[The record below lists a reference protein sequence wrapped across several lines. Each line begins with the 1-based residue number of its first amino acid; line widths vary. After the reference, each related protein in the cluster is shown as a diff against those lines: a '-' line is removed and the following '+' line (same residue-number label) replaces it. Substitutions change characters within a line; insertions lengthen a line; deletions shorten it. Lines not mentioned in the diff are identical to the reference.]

1 MPAVSSLPEIFFDI
15 LGPVLILV
23 AIGVVAG
30 RRLGIPPEPLAKLA
44 YWIIGPAFIFDSLAN
59 AGLASD
65 ALGRI
70 ALASF
75 LAFVASAVAAAALSA
90 RLPRDRRA
98 VIVTTGA
105 WGNTG
110 NFGLAIVTFT
120 FDEAAL
126 PYAAV
131 CLVVV
136 NTSGLILGVAS
147 AHGGWRGIVRA
158 FTRPMTIVVLPALL
172 VNFADTDVPLVVDRP
187 IALLAG
193 AIIPVMLITLG
204 IQLGQMGWPHFDLDV
219 VRSLV
224 AKLVLQPVA
233 AIGAVA
239 LLGLTGDAS
248 GAVILQAAMPAAV
261 FTAVLAIEQR
271 TRPDE
276 TATIVMAGT
285 LVSVL
290 TLPLVILYVR

>member
-1 MPAVSSLPEIFFDI
+1 MSDLPEIFVDI
-15 LGPVLILV
+15 LGPVLLLV
-23 AIGVVAG
+23 AAGAFAG
-30 RRLGIPPEPLAKLA
+30 RRLGVPAEPLAKLA
-44 YWIIGPAFIFDSLAN
+44 FWIIGPAFIFDSLAG

-65 ALGRI
+65 LLGRL

-75 LAFVASAVAAAALSA
+75 LAFATSAIVAAALAF
-90 RLPRDRRA
+90 RLPADRRA
-98 VIVTTGA
+98 AIVTTGA

-147 AHGGWRGIVRA
+147 AHGGWGGIVQA
-158 FTRPMTIVVLPALL
+158 FTRPMTLVVVPALV
-172 VNFADTDVPLVVDRP
+172 VNFTDTELPVAVDRP
-187 IALLAG
+187 IGLLAG
-193 AIIPVMLITLG
+193 AIIPVMLLTLG
-204 IQLGQMGWPHFDLDV
+204 IQLGQLGRPRLDLDV
-219 VRSLV
+219 ARSLV
-224 AKLVLQPVA
+224 AKLALQPLA
-233 AIGAVA
+233 AVGAVA
-239 LLGLTGDAS
+239 LLGLTDVAG
-248 GAVILQAAMPAAV
+248 GAVVLQAAMPAAV
-261 FTAVLAIEQR
+261 FTTILAIEQR

-285 LVSVL
+285 LLSVL

>member
-1 MPAVSSLPEIFFDI
+1 MPLVSDLPEIFVDI
-15 LGPVLILV
+15 LGPVLVLV
-23 AIGVVAG
+23 AVGALAG

-44 YWIIGPAFIFDSLAN
+44 YWIIGPAFIFDALAN

-75 LAFVASAVAAAALSA
+75 LALAASAVAAATLSTG
-90 RLPRDRRA
+90 LPRARRA
-98 VIVTTGA
+98 AIVTTGA

-126 PYAAV
+126 PFAAV

-147 AHGGWRGIVRA
+147 AHGGWGGIVQA
-158 FTRPMTIVVLPALL
+158 LTRPMTVVVVPALV
-172 VNFADTDVPLVVDRP
+172 VNFAETDLPLVVDRP
-187 IALLAG
+187 IGLLAG
-193 AIIPVMLITLG
+193 AVIPVMLITLG
-204 IQLGQMGWPHFDLDV
+204 IQLGQMSWPRLDLDV
-219 VRSLV
+219 ALSLTV
-224 AKLVLQPVA
+224 KLVLQPLA
-233 AIGAVA
+233 AVGAVA
-239 LLGLTGDAS
+239 LLGVTGEAA
-248 GAVILQAAMPAAV
+248 GAVVLQAAMPAAV
-261 FTAVLAIEQR
+261 FTTVLALELK

-285 LVSVL
+285 LLSVL

>member
-1 MPAVSSLPEIFFDI
+1 MSDLPEIFLDI
-15 LGPVLILV
+15 LGPVLVLV
-23 AIGVVAG
+23 AVGAIAG
-30 RRLGIPPEPLAKLA
+30 RRLGVPAEPLAKLA
-44 YWIIGPAFIFDSLAN
+44 FWIIGPAFIFDSLAG

-65 ALGRI
+65 LLGRL

-75 LAFVASAVAAAALSA
+75 LAFVASAMVAAALSL
-90 RLPRDRRA
+90 RLPADRRA
-98 VIVTTGA
+98 AIITTGA

-120 FDEAAL
+120 FDESAL

-136 NTSGLILGVAS
+136 NTAGLILGVAS
-147 AHGGWRGIVRA
+147 AHGGWRGIVQA
-158 FTRPMTIVVLPALL
+158 FTRPMTVVVAPALL
-172 VNFADTDVPLVVDRP
+172 VNFTETELPLVVDRP
-187 IALLAG
+187 IGLLAG
-193 AIIPVMLITLG
+193 AVIPVMLLTLG
-204 IQLGQMGWPHFDLDV
+204 IQLGQLGRPRLDLDV
-219 VRSLV
+219 ARSLV
-224 AKLVLQPVA
+224 AKLAVQPLV

-239 LLGLTGDAS
+239 VVGLPDVAG
-248 GAVILQAAMPAAV
+248 GAVVLQAAMPAAV
-261 FTAVLAIEQR
+261 FTAILAIEQR

-285 LVSVL
+285 LLSVL